1 MSLSYIQKTKDLW
14 LSCKGQ
20 PLWIRL
26 LIILVIIMGLPL
38 IWKTC
43 EILLRALGLI
53 GVGYFLLD
61 LVRDDISDLVKEAEQ
76 AVEQATSSQPPM
88 EED

>member
-1 MSLSYIQKTKDLW
+1 MSYVQKTKDLW
-14 LSCKGQ
+14 SSCKGQ

-26 LIILVIIMGLPL
+26 LLIFAIIMGLPL

-76 AVEQATSSQPPM
+76 AVDEATSTQPPV
-88 EED
+88 EEDQ